1 MKAKKDTQVVKS
13 KPKSTPVLPIF
24 AALSALFGSGAII
37 GLTLFS
43 DPANTLK
50 VAWALAVPY
59 AVCFIVLFLLIWAYG
74 SIYPPLVYVSLP
86 VATLACGART
96 AFTSFFNPLAVA
108 LIFILLC
115 ASALTACLWALRR
128 YPMPTKKPA
137 KPWVSP
143 TFAILG
149 ICVAAALSLSLFITI
164 FQGRLN
170 YLQTD
175 RTPQAEIG
183 QMLYYM
189 QHSGQPFTTLIAHAP
204 QSYFAT
210 QFAPLWYL
218 LLPIYAIFDHSML
231 AVGIALY
238 ALMLSALIPLWRICR
253 KFSLSHMQTAALGI
267 ALACCPL
274 LVGGG
279 SVGGTLG
286 MLSLPLLLWVADA
299 LLGKRPYLALIPLI
313 LCLGIGFE
321 VTIWTVFICFYFAMS
336 TSRENRRAGLICT
349 AVAAAG
355 LIATTVYLAI
365 VQSPVISNLFAS
377 IGVQFGQKLLF
388 WVLLA
393 LPFALLPLFSKQ
405 KWALVLLIPYAL
417 FHLVANASV
426 FSGVFCAYAYPAIA
440 AMAILSVHGTANL
453 HIEIKGI
460 ALGRLLPTLAVCA
473 AIVLSMPY
481 ASSLMDLYVPK
492 TEDQAQTETEQEQA
506 QLPEHELIHKVL
518 AQLPQNASITASDTL
533 LCALHD
539 RTWLFSL
546 SRDPANP
553 QTNVIVLDL
562 REDFI
567 PSDMESFDV
576 AYYQSLGY
584 TLRDDL
590 SREGILAVL
599 FK

>member
-1 MKAKKDTQVVKS
+1 MKAKKDAQVVKN
-13 KPKSTPVLPIF
+13 KPKTTPALPIF

-50 VAWALAVPY
+50 VAWALAIPY

-96 AFTSFFNPLAVA
+96 AYTSFFNPLAVA

-115 ASALTACLWALRR
+115 AATLIACLWALHR
-128 YPMPTKKPA
+128 YPMPAKKPA
-137 KPWVSP
+137 KSWVNS

-149 ICVAAALSLSLFITI
+149 LCVAAALSLCLFITV
-164 FQGRLN
+164 FQGRLDW
-170 YLQTD
+170 LQTD

-189 QHSGQPFTTLIAHAP
+189 QHSGQAFTTLIAHAP

-218 LLPIYAIFDHSML
+218 LLPVYALFDHSML

-253 KFSLSHMQTAALGI
+253 KLSLSYMQTAALGI
-267 ALACCPL
+267 ALACSPL
-274 LVGGG
+274 LIGGG

-321 VTIWTVFICFYFAMS
+321 VTLWTAFICFYLAMS
-336 TSRENRRAGLICT
+336 VRCENRRAGLVCT
-349 AVAAAG
+349 AVAVIG
-355 LIATTVYLAI
+355 LIATTVYLII

-377 IGVQFGQKLLF
+377 IGIQFGKKLLF

-393 LPFALLPLFSKQ
+393 LPFALLPLFSGQ
-405 KWALVLLIPYAL
+405 KWALVLLVPYTL

-426 FSGVFCAYAYPAIA
+426 FSGVFCTYAYPVIA
-440 AMAILSVHGTANL
+440 AMAILSAHGTAKL
-453 HIEIKGI
+453 HTEIKGI
-460 ALGRLLPTLAVCA
+460 ALAKLLPALAVCA

-481 ASSLMDLYVPK
+481 ASVLAQLYVPK
-492 TEDQAQTETEQEQA
+492 VEAETETEQEQA
-506 QLPEHELIHKVL
+506 QLPEHEFMHKIL

-546 SRDPANP
+546 SRDPAHP

-567 PSDMESFDV
+567 PSDMESYDV